1 MATYLLKRR
10 HDYKYNAKECEKKNI
25 LNNKESFNL
34 MKGKEK
40 VCFSRIQRVP

>member
-1 MATYLLKRR
+1 
-10 HDYKYNAKECEKKNI
+10 
-25 LNNKESFNL
+25 